1 MNYIDQIYKKI
12 VNIEIQGATHVAEAV
27 LQALKKIIS
36 DKRIE
41 TSRQLLHKTHK
52 AGYYLSRARDTEP
65 MAENA
70 VRFIEYH
77 LKKNQ
82 NLEIKEL
89 RKLISKAIDSF
100 LFNLAKDKK
109 NISELG
115 EGLIQEN
122 ENIFTHCHSSTV
134 MSILKAAKK
143 KKIHVFN
150 TETRPLFQG
159 RKTSR
164 QLMEVKIKNTQVVDS
179 AGAFFI
185 SDYSKGYD
193 MDFLILG
200 CDAILNQDGSAINK
214 IGSFGMT
221 LAAYDSNIPV
231 YIATH
236 SLKIDLEAKTA
247 KAAEIE
253 KRSAE
258 EVWPKS
264 PKGLEIVNYAF
275 DIIPEKFITGYIT
288 ELGLL
293 KPSQIAKKAK
303 KKYKFLKL

>member
-12 VNIEIQGATHVAEAV
+12 VNIEIQGATNVAEAV
-27 LQALKKIIS
+27 LQALKKTIS
-36 DKRIE
+36 DKRIK

-65 MAENA
+65 MAENS

-82 NLEIKEL
+82 DLEIREL
-89 RKLISKAIDSF
+89 RKLVSKAIDSF

-134 MSILKAAKK
+134 MGILKAAKK

-164 QLMEVKIKNTQVVDS
+164 QLMEAKMKNTQVVDS

-193 MDFLILG
+193 MDLLILG
-200 CDAILNQDGSAINK
+200 CDAVLIDGSALNK
-214 IGSFGMT
+214 IGSFGLA
-221 LAAYDSNIPV
+221 LAAYDSDIPV

-236 SLKIDLEAKTA
+236 SLKLDLEAKTV
-247 KAAEIE
+247 KSAEIE
-253 KRSAE
+253 KRSAD
-258 EVWPKS
+258 EVWPNT
-264 PKGLEIVNYAF
+264 PKNLKILNFAF
-275 DIIPEKFITGYIT
+275 DIVPEKFITAYIT
-288 ELGLL
+288 ELGLV
-293 KPSQIAKKAK
+293 KPGQIAKKAK